1 MAELLYPDESYKI
14 IGACFAVYKDKGCG
28 FLEPV
33 YQECLEI
40 EFDLQKIP
48 FRSQARIDLFYRG
61 HPLRQQY
68 VPDFICYDGI
78 VVEIKA
84 VHELTDEHRAQMLN
98 YLHATGCKLG
108 LLVNFGHYPRLQYE
122 RLALSR

>member
-1 MAELLYPDESYKI
+1 MTELLYPDESYKI
-14 IGACFAVYKDKGCG
+14 MGACFAVYREKGCG

-40 EFDLQKIP
+40 EFGLQQIP
-48 FRSQARIDLFYRG
+48 YRCQVRIDLFYRG
-61 HPLRQQY
+61 QPLRQQY
-68 VPDFICYDGI
+68 IPDFICYDGI

-84 VHELTDEHRAQMLN
+84 VHELTDEHRAQMIN

-108 LLVNFGHYPRLQYE
+108 LLINFGHYPRLQYE
-122 RLALSR
+122 RVALSR